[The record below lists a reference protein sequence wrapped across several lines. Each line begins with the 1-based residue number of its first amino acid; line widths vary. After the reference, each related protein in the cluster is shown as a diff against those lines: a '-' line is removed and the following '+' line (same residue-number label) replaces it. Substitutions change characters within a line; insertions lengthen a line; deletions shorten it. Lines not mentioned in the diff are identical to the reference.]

1 MYFDVRAAKQL
12 APGEVLAVEGC
23 PGLRLVAVKSS
34 KTWTYRYRDIAGR
47 LKQVKLGSWPDLSIQ
62 EAASLWTKYRADR
75 EAGVD
80 LVAQRKQAQVEAK
93 KALLPPV
100 NDVYS
105 VALLAKDF
113 VEGHLAHSRK
123 PEGLAAAKS
132 AFARLFE
139 ENPEFANMPAESVSR
154 QVAFGI
160 LEDKKIDAPCAAQKL
175 RTLFGGAW
183 DYALDAGRLSGETP
197 NWWRSVQ
204 KGRLVSKGKKMGGK
218 HVGRRRRYLTDAEIG
233 ELLNWLPNMQ
243 KIGED
248 AVIMYLWT
256 GARGSEIFAM
266 NASQLAEKDGVL
278 WWTIP
283 KELTKNAR
291 FPDATDLRVPLFGR
305 AREVVKR
312 RLREADEDGDLF
324 LSATGSRY
332 STRTFSGYLYDL
344 QPYSPKSL
352 RKGRVRKVLTV
363 TDWTAHNLRRTTRTM
378 LSALGCP
385 KEVAEAIVGHM
396 PEKIEGTYNAYSYD
410 AERVQWLSRVDQRLE
425 ELASLAL
432 QARP

>member
-1 MYFDVRAAKQL
+1 
-12 APGEVLAVEGC
+12 
-23 PGLRLVAVKSS
+23 
-34 KTWTYRYRDIAGR
+34 
-47 LKQVKLGSWPDLSIQ
+47 
-62 EAASLWTKYRADR
+62 
-75 EAGVD
+75 
-80 LVAQRKQAQVEAK
+80 
-93 KALLPPV
+93 
-100 NDVYS
+100 
-105 VALLAKDF
+105 
-113 VEGHLAHSRK
+113 
-123 PEGLAAAKS
+123 
-132 AFARLFE
+132 
-139 ENPEFANMPAESVSR
+139 
-154 QVAFGI
+154 
-160 LEDKKIDAPCAAQKL
+160 
-175 RTLFGGAW
+175 
-183 DYALDAGRLSGETP
+183 
-197 NWWRSVQ
+197 
-204 KGRLVSKGKKMGGK
+204 
-218 HVGRRRRYLTDAEIG
+218 
-233 ELLNWLPNMQ
+233 MQ

-344 QPYSPKSL
+344 QPYSPKSQ

-432 QARP
+432 PARP

>member
-344 QPYSPKSL
+344 QPYSPKSQ

-432 QARP
+432 PARP

>member
-34 KTWTYRYRDIAGR
+34 KTWTYRFRDIAGR
-47 LKQVKLGSWPDLSIQ
+47 LKQVKLGSWPDQSIQ
-62 EAASLWTKYRADR
+62 EAASLWTKYRAER

-80 LVAQRKQAQVEAK
+80 LVAQRKQAQDEAK

-100 NDVYS
+100 DDVYS
-105 VALLAKDF
+105 VARLAKDF

-218 HVGRRRRYLTDAEIG
+218 HVGRRRRYLTDGEIG

-344 QPYSPKSL
+344 QPYSPKSQ
-352 RKGRVRKVLTV
+352 RKGRVREVLTV

-432 QARP
+432 PARP